1 MAAIPS
7 PSYSITLRLEAPVG
21 PRTTTD
27 LVSTVGET
35 GAAVTAVDVVEAT
48 DESMVVDVSANA
60 RDEAHVGD
68 LRRALEEIAGV
79 TVRHISDAT
88 FLMHLGGKL
97 EVTPKVNLRHRD
109 DLSRAY
115 TPGVAR
121 VCLAIADRPEDAG
134 RLTIARNTVAVVTD
148 GTAVLGLGGIGP
160 AAAMPVVE
168 G

>member
-60 RDEAHVGD
+60 RDEAHVGE
-68 LRRALEEIAGV
+68 LRSALEEIAGV
-79 TVRHISDAT
+79 AVRHISDAT
-88 FLMHLGGKL
+88 FLKHPGGQP
-97 EVTPKVNLRHRD
+97 E
-109 DLSRAY
+109 
-115 TPGVAR
+115 AR
-121 VCLAIADRPEDAG
+121 
-134 RLTIARNTVAVVTD
+134 T
-148 GTAVLGLGGIGP
+148 
-160 AAAMPVVE
+160 E